1 VIESSR
7 LVRHGVHRSDFV
19 KSFDSEKEGPALSS
33 ELSAS
38 WVAEAER
45 VLHRLRDVIAASI
58 TTDGDEIKE
67 IHIVAV
73 STRSPKHIV
82 RDVETALKAFLKRAI
97 DHRMISVALQEPDP
111 ATAATV
117 PAPGPVVAAA
127 VAPPPAAPAVQ
138 AAPVPAAAHVPGNG
152 AAAAMRSVPLTTGP
166 GSVPAPPASG
176 RVHFVNAN
184 LFVSGLRTQAEVELS
199 WQGTTRVGNAT
210 GASARDNAFRLLSSA
225 TLSALV
231 PFLGSEVTFAP
242 HDVQF
247 VRVGR
252 QKAVVVAVKLLAQRS
267 EKTLVGSC
275 TVEQDVAQSV
285 VFATLAA
292 VNRVLGGLKTVEEV
306 EYELRPTST

>member
-19 KSFDSEKEGPALSS
+19 KTFDSEKEGPPLSS

-117 PAPGPVVAAA
+117 PAPAVAAP
-127 VAPPPAAPAVQ
+127 VGPTPAAPAAP
-138 AAPVPAAAHVPGNG
+138 AAPAPAAAHVPGNG
-152 AAAAMRSVPLTTGP
+152 AAATAIRGVPLASGP
-166 GSVPAPPASG
+166 GSVSAPPASG

>member
-1 VIESSR
+1 MLESSR
-7 LVRHGVHRSDFV
+7 PARGDVHSSIR
-19 KSFDSEKEGPALSS
+19 KSFDSEKEGPVLAS

-45 VLHRLRDVIAASI
+45 VLLRLRDVIAASI
-58 TTDGDEIKE
+58 TTEGDEIKE

-97 DHRMISVALQEPDP
+97 DHRMISVAVQPPDP
-111 ATAATV
+111 V
-117 PAPGPVVAAA
+117 PAPQPAEPAGQDGAAPPQPQPA
-127 VAPPPAAPAVQ
+127 PAPAPPPPAPT
-138 AAPVPAAAHVPGNG
+138 PMSRPEPF
-152 AAAAMRSVPLTTGP
+152 
-166 GSVPAPPASG
+166 VPAPAPAPVLST

-210 GASARDNAFRLLSSA
+210 GASARDNAARLLSSA
-225 TLSALV
+225 TLSALA
-231 PFLGSEVTFAP
+231 PFLGPEVTLAP

-247 VRVGR
+247 VRLGR
-252 QKAVVVAVKLLAQRS
+252 QKAVVVAVKLLAHRS

>member
-1 VIESSR
+1 
-7 LVRHGVHRSDFV
+7 
-19 KSFDSEKEGPALSS
+19 
-33 ELSAS
+33 
-38 WVAEAER
+38 
-45 VLHRLRDVIAASI
+45 
-58 TTDGDEIKE
+58 
-67 IHIVAV
+67 V
-73 STRSPKHIV
+73 S
-82 RDVETALKAFLKRAI
+82 
-97 DHRMISVALQEPDP
+97 
-111 ATAATV
+111 
-117 PAPGPVVAAA
+117 
-127 VAPPPAAPAVQ
+127 
-138 AAPVPAAAHVPGNG
+138 
-152 AAAAMRSVPLTTGP
+152 
-166 GSVPAPPASG
+166 APPASG

-231 PFLGSEVTFAP
+231 PFLGPDVTFAP

-247 VRVGR
+247 VRLGR